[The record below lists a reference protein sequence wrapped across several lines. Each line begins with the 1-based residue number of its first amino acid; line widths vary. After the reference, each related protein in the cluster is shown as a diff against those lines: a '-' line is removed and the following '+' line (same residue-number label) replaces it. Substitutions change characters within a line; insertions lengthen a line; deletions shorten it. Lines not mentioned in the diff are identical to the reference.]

1 VLERKPEDKLVPIGE
16 IGIESVDF
24 VMMNPPF
31 YSSEDDMLESAKRKS
46 RPPMSACTGARV
58 EMVCD
63 GGEVAHVCRLL
74 SESLI
79 LRERV
84 SWYTSMLGKLS
95 SLEILV
101 EKLRAHGIDNYAVT
115 EFIQGTK
122 TRRWALGW
130 SFGPMRPAENAARGM
145 KSSAGRKLLPP
156 PVTAKLLVSSTD
168 RSIGRVVTRI
178 QEVLGSL
185 ELLSW
190 SWEPESLRGFGRA
203 RENVWGRAWRRKK
216 LHEQHAREDTSKQ
229 CSASAAKPEEC
240 RLGFGIEVLVC
251 RSEACVTLLWREGHD
266 FALFESLGGYLRGKL
281 KDLG

>member
-1 VLERKPEDKLVPIGE
+1 
-16 IGIESVDF
+16 
-24 VMMNPPF
+24 
-31 YSSEDDMLESAKRKS
+31 
-46 RPPMSACTGARV
+46 MSACTGAPV
-58 EMVCD
+58 EMICD

-84 SWYTSMLGKLS
+84 TWYTSMLGKLS
-95 SLEILV
+95 SLEVLV

-156 PVTAKLLVSSTD
+156 PVIAKLLVSSAD
-168 RSIGRVVTRI
+168 RPIGPVVTKI

-190 SWEPESLRGFGRA
+190 SWEPESLRGFGRV

-216 LHEQHAREDTSKQ
+216 SREQHAREDMSEH
-229 CSASAAKPEEC
+229 CDASAAKPEEC
-240 RLGFGIEVLVC
+240 RLGFGIEVLVY
-251 RSEACVTLLWREGHD
+251 RREACVTLLWREGHD
-266 FALFESLGGYLRGKL
+266 FALFESLGGYLQGKL